1 MSQIIGLL
9 EENQHLLMWMGLGS
23 LAVFVVSLL
32 SVPWLVAQ
40 IPEDYFVPKKR
51 RPTQWKT
58 KRPVTR
64 LVTLISKN
72 LLGYV
77 LLLGGI
83 MMLFLPGQGI
93 LTMVAG
99 ILLIDYP
106 GKFALERKIA
116 NTPAIFKGLN
126 WLRAKA
132 KKPPLL

>member
-32 SVPWLVAQ
+32 SLPWLVAQ

-106 GKFALERKIA
+106 GKFALERKVA

>member
-1 MSQIIGLL
+1 MIELL
-9 EENQHLLMWMGLGS
+9 EANQQLLMWMGLGS
-23 LAVFVVSLL
+23 LGVFTVSLL
-32 SVPWLVAQ
+32 SLPWLVAQ

-58 KRPVTR
+58 RRPVIR
-64 LVTLISKN
+64 LATLISKN
-72 LLGYV
+72 LLGYI

-99 ILLIDYP
+99 ALLIDYP

-132 KKPPLL
+132 NKPPLR

>member
-9 EENQHLLMWMGLGS
+9 KENQHLLMWMGLGS

-32 SVPWLVAQ
+32 SLPWLVAQ

-106 GKFALERKIA
+106 GKFALERKVA

>member
-1 MSQIIGLL
+1 MIELL
-9 EENQHLLMWMGLGS
+9 EANQQLLMWMGLGS
-23 LAVFVVSLL
+23 LGVFTVSLL
-32 SVPWLVAQ
+32 SLPWLVAQ

-58 KRPVTR
+58 RRPVIR
-64 LVTLISKN
+64 LATLISKN
-72 LLGYV
+72 LLGYI

-99 ILLIDYP
+99 ALLIDYP
-106 GKFALERKIA
+106 GRFALERKIA

-132 KKPPLL
+132 NKPPLR

>member
-32 SVPWLVAQ
+32 SLPWLVAQ
-40 IPEDYFVPKKR
+40 IPEDYFVPKKL
-51 RPTQWKT
+51 RPTQWKA

-106 GKFALERKIA
+106 GKFALERKVA
-116 NTPAIFKGLN
+116 NTPAIFEGLN

>member
-32 SVPWLVAQ
+32 SLPWLVAQ

>member
-32 SVPWLVAQ
+32 SLPWLVAQ

-51 RPTQWKT
+51 RPTQWKA

-106 GKFALERKIA
+106 GKFALERKVA

>member
-1 MSQIIGLL
+1 MIELL
-9 EENQHLLMWMGLGS
+9 EANQQLLMWMGLGS
-23 LAVFVVSLL
+23 LGVFTVSLL
-32 SVPWLVAQ
+32 SLPWLVAQ

-58 KRPVTR
+58 RRPVIR
-64 LVTLISKN
+64 LATLISKN
-72 LLGYV
+72 LLGYM

-99 ILLIDYP
+99 ALLIDYP

-132 KKPPLL
+132 NKPPLR